1 MMQKATTRKTRVV
14 YPISLGAEDNKLL
27 EKLSERTGTSK
38 AQAIRDAIRAY
49 SDEVQGLEVVKLR
62 EVPKQQARKEIL
74 DYLKVHDRALTSDI
88 ADELKLDIVFVNE
101 ILEKLWSEDRV
112 EQRTPA
118 KSD

>member
-49 SDEVQGLEVVKLR
+49 SDEVQGLEVVSCEKFLNS
-62 EVPKQQARKEIL
+62 KQEKRFLI
-74 DYLKVHDRALTSDI
+74 TSRFTTGLSLATLLMI
-88 ADELKLDIVFVNE
+88 G
-101 ILEKLWSEDRV
+101 
-112 EQRTPA
+112 
-118 KSD
+118 